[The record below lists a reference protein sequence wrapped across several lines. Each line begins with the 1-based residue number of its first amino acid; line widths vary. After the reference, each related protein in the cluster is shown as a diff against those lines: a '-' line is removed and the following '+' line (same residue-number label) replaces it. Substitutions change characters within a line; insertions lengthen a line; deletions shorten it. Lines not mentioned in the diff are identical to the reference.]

1 MSLINLNS
9 YKQVIVL
16 LYFYLLLL
24 LYFIR
29 LILYCFGLVL
39 IWKAQPKLCPKD
51 ALSSIKSCSLGSEF
65 GELGEEAN
73 GLSGIS
79 GVFAEHISV
88 SELKTEEVSGGH
100 GVSSPGTGSDE
111 TIPSILDGFT
121 ELFWEHGGVGLLNNG
136 EGEKGDV
143 DELRGEG
150 DVAVHGA
157 FKFRHDDSKYNK

>member
-1 MSLINLNS
+1 M
-9 YKQVIVL
+9 
-16 LYFYLLLL
+16 
-24 LYFIR
+24 
-29 LILYCFGLVL
+29 
-39 IWKAQPKLCPKD
+39 WWAQSKLCPRD
-51 ALSSIKSCSLGSEF
+51 ALSSIKSCSLFSEF
-65 GELGEEAN
+65 GELGEHAN
-73 GLSGIS
+73 GLGSIS

-143 DELRGEG
+143 DELRGEL
-150 DVAVHGA
+150 DVSVHGA
-157 FKFRHDDSKYNK
+157 FEIRHDGSKYIKNKL